1 MFSKFREFY
10 LEFSVLMNHFQS
22 FSLLFVRLALAYGF
36 YEPALTKWSN
46 FSATVEW
53 FSELGI
59 PFASLFTFFTAS
71 FEIVAV
77 LLLTLGLFTRFISIP
92 LMSIMLGAIIFV
104 HIENGFA
111 IAENGFE
118 IPLYYF
124 IFLGILLSRGAG
136 KFSLDFLFF
145 GRDR

>member
-22 FSLLFVRLALAYGF
+22 FSLLFLRLALAYGF

-53 FSELGI
+53 FTQLGI
-59 PFASLFTFFTAS
+59 PFASLITFLTAS

-77 LLLTLGLFTRFISIP
+77 LLLSLGLFTRFISIP
-92 LMSIMLGAIIFV
+92 LMIVMLSAILFV
-104 HIENGFA
+104 HIGNGFSVG
-111 IAENGFE
+111 ENGFE

-145 GRDR
+145 KKEK